1 MSKAKIGTSLIHHA
15 DTGGDGP
22 AVVFSHGNLMDAD
35 MWQPH
40 IKRLAPAY
48 RCVAWDARLHGRTQD
63 DGAPYTYWE
72 SAADLLALLDEL
84 RIERAHLVGHSQG
97 GFTSLRAALLAPT
110 RVASLTLIDT
120 AAVRWPPEA
129 LADMA
134 AVRDGLRTHGPDTV
148 GPALLELLLGVPE
161 LYPEWLAKWR
171 RQPNGRLADAV
182 GVLMAVDDLTARL
195 GEVRAPALVVHG
207 TDDRPIPPAAG
218 RALAAAL
225 PAATFVP
232 VPGAGHTP
240 PLTHVEM
247 VHEPLLEL
255 LNSVVL

>member
-1 MSKAKIGTSLIHHA
+1 MPVAKIGTSLIHSV

-35 MWQPH
+35 MWRSH
-40 IKRLAPAY
+40 IERLAPAY

-120 AAVRWPPEA
+120 AAAAWPPEA
-129 LADMA
+129 LAQMA
-134 AVRDGLRTHGPDTV
+134 AVRDGLRGHGPEVV

-171 RQPNGRLADAV
+171 SQPAGRLADAV
-182 GVLMAVDDLTARL
+182 GVLMAVDDITSRL

-207 TDDRPIPPAAG
+207 TDDRPIPLSEG

-225 PAATFVP
+225 PAAAFVP
-232 VPGAGHTP
+232 IPGAGHTP
-240 PLTHVEM
+240 SLTHAEM
-247 VHEPLLEL
+247 VHEPMTAF
-255 LNSVVL
+255 LNSTV